1 MKCGDNEQC
10 SNFKCPNGKYKTREE
25 QIRTSTKNR
34 DDRLHPPCAFFVV
47 IGKTEKSVD
56 NI

>member
-34 DDRLHPPCAFFVV
+34 DDRFHVHFCRNRQN
-47 IGKTEKSVD
+47 GKIRREFGD
-56 NI
+56 